1 MGQSAQHLM
10 GSQTFGNKKKTKQQQ
25 LSSNIIS
32 LFFYH
37 YLFFSGEKLIHVPV
51 MVYSQGGRNYDT
63 WPSYLRRAALNTENE
78 TAGNFWCGNLMALS
92 SILAKYHSMVVQ
104 VERIIKIVVRGIN
117 VEAVGV

>member
-10 GSQTFGNKKKTKQQQ
+10 GYQTFGKKK

-63 WPSYLRRAALNTENE
+63 WPSYLRRAALNIENE

-104 VERIIKIVVRGIN
+104 VEHIIKIGVRGIN